1 MEKRISFVLLLL
13 LGWYGYQPVAQAFV
27 CYSQGDTINLD
38 NNGSGTFYVDI
49 PPVTLNKS
57 SLDVLLTDMGN
68 YASCY
73 GAADNTWQDAFKST
87 NLTLSPALTNLGF
100 KGYIQYGSGAKS
112 MSPPDVCLWPDNNCS
127 INNAFGTYAI
137 NAKIGLSRS
146 AGSGNWSAGMSIEP
160 GDEVARLQTWTR
172 NYGSGQSYNWHYGIT
187 WIFRVNAKMTIPAY
201 TCNIVTPYDQTIVNL
216 PSVSRA
222 DLVGNGTGRYAN
234 ANKEF
239 KFNLSCD
246 AGTKVSVK
254 VEGDTMT
261 GQDTVLE
268 NKISGNPDV
277 GIQLL
282 YNNTTVVK
290 PYETLKLVD
299 SASAGQQLF
308 SFNAYYF
315 TKSTS
320 VTGGLVKASATFWFD
335 YQ

>member
-1 MEKRISFVLLLL
+1 MRKIFKLILASSLSLLLL
-13 LGWYGYQPVAQAFV
+13 PQYAWAFW
-27 CYSQGDTINLD
+27 CAGP
-38 NNGSGTFYVDI
+38 SGTDVDIQYVDI
-49 PPVTLNKS
+49 NAFSLNKS
-57 SLDVLLTDMGN
+57 ITDTLISNMSN
-68 YASCY
+68 HSYCY
-73 GAADNTWQDAFKST
+73 GQANYTWYDALKITSI
-87 NLTLSPALTNLGF
+87 TLSPKLTALGF
-100 KGYIQYGSGAKS
+100 SGYAQPFGGSKSAPPSEICIWLDKDCSVSSSASAVYMPVSANIGMKRDLNSGIWNAGA
-112 MSPPDVCLWPDNNCS
+112 VLE
-127 INNAFGTYAI
+127 A
-137 NAKIGLSRS
+137 
-146 AGSGNWSAGMSIEP
+146 
-160 GDEVARLQTWTR
+160 GDEVARITTIMRAWG
-172 NYGSGQSYNWHYGIT
+172 NYNDTNWHNSYT